1 VFLQFAPISFDASTL
16 EIWGS
21 LLNGARLAIVPPGPT
36 SLDELAAAV
45 EFHRV
50 TTLFL
55 TTGLFNQM
63 ADGPLSKL
71 RSVRQLLT
79 GGDVFSRSHGE
90 RVLTELP
97 DCRLIN
103 LYGPTENTTVTS
115 YFPIDRE
122 KFPAGNVPI
131 GRPIANTRVYLLDDQ
146 LRPCPPGSAGEL
158 YIAGDGLAL
167 GYWRRPE
174 LTEQKFIP
182 SPFPAVEPGRLYRSG
197 DLGRCLPDGNI
208 EFLGRVDRQVKIR
221 GYRIEPDEIET
232 VIASH
237 PRIRQSVVVA
247 VGAGGDKHLV
257 AYVVADGLLRTS
269 EPRHEGRAAKG
280 EAGEGVPAEPPAVLH
295 GRLVPEVRRFLQ
307 SRLPEYMVPSSFVV
321 LDSLPLD
328 RNGKI
333 DRRSLPAVSNERE
346 VETPFLP
353 PRTPVEEMLCEIWKE
368 LLGLEVVGI
377 DDNFF
382 ELGGHSLIANQL
394 LSRIWTGFGIEI
406 PLPRFFRSPTVR
418 EIAER
423 LSGAE
428 RRESLDAVSIRPVP
442 RSGDLPLSLSQ
453 ENVWFLQELDPDN
466 RAYQFQPTLRF
477 HGELDEVA
485 LERSLAEVLRRHE
498 ILRTTFPSV
507 EGAPVQ
513 RIHASLSTPLTVV
526 DLQEVAESARHGELR
541 RRIDEEVQRTFDL
554 TKLPLVRWTLYRLG
568 PQERVLQHV
577 EHHIVHD
584 GWSFNVF
591 LRELAT
597 LYRAFQDHE
606 PSPLPEPEIQFG
618 DYAVFQRRW
627 METGEA
633 RVRRAYWTE
642 KLAATPAALEIPS
655 DRPRKAVQ
663 TFRGA
668 VRVVELPIDLAEALR
683 ALSRREGCT
692 LFMTMLAAF
701 ATLLYRYSGREDFCI
716 GSGVANRRWLETE
729 GLMGMFVNMVALRM
743 DLGGEPTFTDLLR
756 RVRDVTLEGNANQDY
771 PFAAVVDAVQP
782 ERRLSHPPI
791 CQVLFSFH
799 DSPLA
804 ELDFGGLQLDLQE
817 FVSNGS
823 AKFDLNIICVPRS
836 EQRIGRKS
844 KAPASGI
851 TLAWEYKTDLFDEST
866 IGRMLGHFE
875 TLLRAVV
882 SDADRPVSLLPML
895 TPAEKHQILAGF
907 SDPERGSSRTETV
920 TELFEEQAR
929 RTPDAVAVVF
939 GRERV
944 SYAQLNERANR
955 LAWHLRK
962 RGVGPEALVG
972 LCVERSVQMV
982 VGLLGIL
989 KAGGAYVPLD
999 PEYPRQRLEFM
1010 LEDTA
1015 ARVVLTQQSL
1025 LERLP
1030 NGSFERVRLD
1040 ADWAEIEKESAENPE
1055 SHATSENLAYVI
1067 YTSGSTGT
1075 PKGVA
1080 IEHHSTVA
1088 LLAWAKET
1096 FSAGE
1101 LAGVLASTSIC
1112 FDLSVFEIFTPLA
1125 WGGTVIL
1132 SEDVLHFPELPAAQ
1146 EVTLV
1151 NTIPSAMA
1159 QLIRM
1164 GALPASVG
1172 TVNLAGEPL
1181 APSLVREI
1189 LQSRTV
1195 RRVFD
1200 LYGPTEDTTYSTCA
1214 RRTAEAPATIGR
1226 PISNKRVYVLDAHLQ
1241 PVPVGIPGDLY
1252 VAGAGVARGY
1262 LN

>member
-1 VFLQFAPISFDASTL
+1 VDRQRPAVRTSKGVHRTRVLPRNVLERLGELARSENATLFMVLLAAFYVFLQRHTGQDDISVATPIAGRTVPAIEPLIGFFANTLVLRSDFSGKPTFRELLRRVRETALDSYTHQDVPFEKLVEMLRPDRHVAQNPLAQALFVLQNSPSSALALPGAKVTPIDLVTRTARFDLEFHARETEAGLSCMLIASSDLFDEEAPDRFLDRFEALVSSILANPNLSIGELSLLPEWERNRVLVEWNQTDHDFGAPRCIHELFEAQAARTPRGIAVRGKTEEVTYEELNARANGLAHRLRGLGVGPDTLVAVCLDRSADLLVALLAVWKAGGAYVPIDPSYPAERVEYMLEDSAASVVIAAERFRELVGESRIVLSVSSVEEKPPDSHNPSTVAGPENLAYVLYTSGSTGRPKGVAIEHRNTFAFLQWAQTVFGSENLAGVLGSTSVCFDLSVFELFAPLCCGGTVVISEDAL
-16 EIWGS
+16 ELPELPARNRVS
-21 LLNGARLAIVPPGPT
+21 LINTVPSAIVEIIRVKALPESVRTVNLAGEPLP
-36 SLDELAAAV
+36 SELAAQVYESGRV
-45 EFHRV
+45 E
-50 TTLFL
+50 
-55 TTGLFNQM
+55 
-63 ADGPLSKL
+63 
-71 RSVRQLLT
+71 SVY
-79 GGDVFSRSHGE
+79 
-90 RVLTELP
+90 
-97 DCRLIN
+97 N
-103 LYGPTENTTVTS
+103 LYGPTESTTYSTFTRV
-115 YFPIDRE
+115 PRA
-122 KFPAGNVPI
+122 AGPMTI

-743 DLGGEPTFTDLLR
+743 DLGGEPTFTELLG
-756 RVRDVTLEGNANQDY
+756 RVRDVTLEGYENQDY

-782 ERRLSHPPI
+782 ERTLRHSPL

-799 DSPLA
+799 DAPLA
-804 ELDFGGLQLDLQE
+804 DLDFGGPQVD
-817 FVSNGS
+817 
-823 AKFDLNIICVPRS
+823 
-836 EQRIGRKS
+836 
-844 KAPASGI
+844 
-851 TLAWEYKTDLFDEST
+851 
-866 IGRMLGHFE
+866 
-875 TLLRAVV
+875 
-882 SDADRPVSLLPML
+882 
-895 TPAEKHQILAGF
+895 
-907 SDPERGSSRTETV
+907 
-920 TELFEEQAR
+920 
-929 RTPDAVAVVF
+929 
-939 GRERV
+939 
-944 SYAQLNERANR
+944 
-955 LAWHLRK
+955 
-962 RGVGPEALVG
+962 
-972 LCVERSVQMV
+972 
-982 VGLLGIL
+982 
-989 KAGGAYVPLD
+989 
-999 PEYPRQRLEFM
+999 
-1010 LEDTA
+1010 
-1015 ARVVLTQQSL
+1015 
-1025 LERLP
+1025 
-1030 NGSFERVRLD
+1030 
-1040 ADWAEIEKESAENPE
+1040 
-1055 SHATSENLAYVI
+1055 
-1067 YTSGSTGT
+1067 
-1075 PKGVA
+1075 
-1080 IEHHSTVA
+1080 
-1088 LLAWAKET
+1088 
-1096 FSAGE
+1096 
-1101 LAGVLASTSIC
+1101 
-1112 FDLSVFEIFTPLA
+1112 
-1125 WGGTVIL
+1125 
-1132 SEDVLHFPELPAAQ
+1132 
-1146 EVTLV
+1146 
-1151 NTIPSAMA
+1151 
-1159 QLIRM
+1159 
-1164 GALPASVG
+1164 
-1172 TVNLAGEPL
+1172 
-1181 APSLVREI
+1181 
-1189 LQSRTV
+1189 
-1195 RRVFD
+1195 
-1200 LYGPTEDTTYSTCA
+1200 
-1214 RRTAEAPATIGR
+1214 
-1226 PISNKRVYVLDAHLQ
+1226 
-1241 PVPVGIPGDLY
+1241 
-1252 VAGAGVARGY
+1252 
-1262 LN
+1262 